1 MNLMES
7 VLSALDSLRV
17 NKLRTLLTMLG
28 VIIGVGAVIAMIGIA
43 QGARAATLEQIQKLG
58 ANVLTVRAG
67 QARRGGAFLGFG
79 SVQSMKPSDAD
90 AILKNCNGLVIRAS
104 PETSSAYQVKYFNR
118 NMRTSI
124 TGCTPEYAPIRNLVL
139 AEGRFFDDSEERAMA
154 RVAVIGHTVWE
165 ELFQGGA
172 CIGKII
178 RINGQPFR
186 VIGRL
191 QYKGDTGFRS
201 FDDRIYIPLSTAMRR
216 LMGVDYVEGISVQ
229 AVSGGEV
236 MQTAQQCVEETL
248 MRVHR
253 IPPWG
258 DPDFRVFNQGEFVE
272 TVEQTARTF
281 TFLLAGVA
289 LVSLIVGGIGIMN
302 IMLVSVTER
311 TREIGLRKAV
321 GATRMNI
328 LTQFLI
334 ESVVISVVGGLI
346 GILLGYAVA
355 TYISQQA
362 NWKVLVPME
371 GVVLAFSFAALVG
384 VFFGL
389 YPAWRAAQLQP
400 IEALRYE

>member
-1 MNLMES
+1 MNILES
-7 VLSALDSLRV
+7 FLSAIESLRA
-17 NKLRTLLTMLG
+17 NKMRTLLTMLG

-43 QGARAATLEQIQKLG
+43 QGARAYTLEQVQKLG

-79 SVQSMKPSDAD
+79 SVQTMKPSDAD
-90 AILKNCNGLVIRAS
+90 AILKSCGGLVARVS
-104 PETSSAYQVKYFNR
+104 PETSSSFQVKYFNR
-118 NMRTSI
+118 NTRTSV
-124 TGCTPEYAPIRNLVL
+124 TGAWPEYAEIRNLVL
-139 AEGRFFDDSEERAMA
+139 AEGRYYNESEERAMA

-165 ELFQGGA
+165 ELFQNGA
-172 CIGKII
+172 CIGKTI

-201 FDDRIYIPLSTAMRR
+201 FDDRIYVPLSTAMRR
-216 LMGVDYVEGISVQ
+216 LMGVEHVEGLSVQ
-229 AVSGGEV
+229 ASSGEV
-236 MQTAQQCVEETL
+236 MEATQQCVEETL

-253 IPPWG
+253 IPPWEE
-258 DPDFRVFNQGEFVE
+258 PDFRVFNQGEFVE

-311 TREIGLRKAV
+311 TREIGLRKAI
-321 GATRMNI
+321 GATRQNI
-328 LTQFLI
+328 LAQFLI
-334 ESVVISVVGGLI
+334 ESVVISVAGGLI
-346 GILLGYAVA
+346 GIAVGYAAA
-355 TYISQQA
+355 TYISLQA
-362 NWKVLVPME
+362 NWKVLIPVE
-371 GVVLAFSFAALVG
+371 GVLLAFGFAALVG
-384 VFFGL
+384 IFFGL

>member
-1 MNLMES
+1 MNIIES
-7 VLSALDSLRV
+7 FLSAIESLRV
-17 NKLRTLLTMLG
+17 NKMRTLLTMLG

-43 QGARAATLEQIQKLG
+43 QGARAYTLEQVQKLG

-79 SVQSMKPSDAD
+79 SVQTMKPSDAD
-90 AILKNCNGLVIRAS
+90 AILKSCGELVVRVS
-104 PETSSAYQVKYFNR
+104 PETSSAYQVKYLNR
-118 NMRTSI
+118 NMRTSV
-124 TGCTPEYAPIRNLVL
+124 TGAWPEYAAIRNLVL
-139 AEGRFFDDSEERAMA
+139 AEGRYYNEAEERAMA

-165 ELFQGGA
+165 ELFQSGA
-172 CIGKII
+172 CIGKTI

-201 FDDRIYIPLSTAMRR
+201 FDDRIYVPLSTAMRR
-216 LMGVDYVEGISVQ
+216 LMGVEHVEGLSVQ
-229 AVSGGEV
+229 ASSGEV
-236 MQTAQQCVEETL
+236 MEPAQQCVEETL

-311 TREIGLRKAV
+311 TREIGLRKAI
-321 GATRMNI
+321 GATRQNI
-328 LTQFLI
+328 LAQFLI
-334 ESVVISVVGGLI
+334 ESVVISVAGGLI
-346 GILLGYAVA
+346 GIAVGYAAA
-355 TYISQQA
+355 TYISLQA
-362 NWKVLVPME
+362 NWKVLIPVE
-371 GVVLAFSFAALVG
+371 GVLLAFGFAALVG
-384 VFFGL
+384 IFFGL

>member
-1 MNLMES
+1 MNLIES
-7 VLSALDSLRV
+7 FVSALESLRA
-17 NKLRTLLTMLG
+17 NKMRTLLTMLG

-43 QGARAATLEQIQKLG
+43 QGARAYTLEQIQKLG

-79 SVQSMKPSDAD
+79 SVQTMKPSDAD
-90 AILKNCNGLVIRAS
+90 AILKSCGGLVIRAS
-104 PETSSAYQVKYFNR
+104 PETSSAFQVKYFNR
-118 NMRTSI
+118 NMRTSV
-124 TGCTPEYAPIRNLVL
+124 TGALPEYAIIRNLTL
-139 AEGRFFDDSEERAMA
+139 AEGRFYNESEEHAKA

-172 CIGKII
+172 CIGKTI
-178 RINGQPFR
+178 RINGQAFR

-191 QYKGDTGFRS
+191 AYKGDTGFRS
-201 FDDRIYIPLSTAMRR
+201 FDDRIYVPLSTAMRR
-216 LMGVDYVEGISVQ
+216 LMGVEHVDGLSVQ

-248 MRVHR
+248 MRTHR

-346 GILLGYAVA
+346 GIGLGYGAA

-362 NWKVLVPME
+362 NWKVLVPVE
-371 GVVLAFSFAALVG
+371 GVALAFGFAAMVG

>member
-1 MNLMES
+1 MSLIES
-7 VLSALDSLRV
+7 LISALESLRA
-17 NKLRTLLTMLG
+17 NKMRTLLTMLG

-43 QGARAATLEQIQKLG
+43 QGARAYTLEQIQKLG

-79 SVQSMKPSDAD
+79 SVQTMKPADAD
-90 AILKNCNGLVIRAS
+90 AILKNCTGLVVRAS
-104 PETSSAYQVKYFNR
+104 PETSSVFQVKYFNR

-124 TGCTPEYAPIRNLVL
+124 TGSLPEYALIRNLTL
-139 AEGRFFDDSEERAMA
+139 AEGRFFTESEERAKA

-172 CIGKII
+172 CIGKTI
-178 RINGQPFR
+178 RINGQAFR

-201 FDDRIYIPLSTAMRR
+201 FDDRIYVPLSTAMRR
-216 LMGVDYVEGISVQ
+216 LMGVEHVDGLSVQ
-229 AVSGGEV
+229 AASGEV
-236 MQTAQQCVEETL
+236 MQAAQQCVEETL
-248 MRVHR
+248 MRTHR

-311 TREIGLRKAV
+311 TREIGLRKAL
-321 GATRMNI
+321 GATRLNI

-334 ESVVISVVGGLI
+334 EAVVISVVGGLI
-346 GILLGYAVA
+346 GIGLGYGAA
-355 TYISQQA
+355 TSISQQA
-362 NWKVLVPME
+362 NWKVLIPIE
-371 GVVLAFSFAALVG
+371 GVLIAFGFAALVG
-384 VFFGL
+384 IFFGL

>member
-1 MNLMES
+1 MSLIES
-7 VLSALDSLRV
+7 LISALESLRA
-17 NKLRTLLTMLG
+17 NKMRTLLTMLG
-28 VIIGVGAVIAMIGIA
+28 VMIGVGAVIAMIGIA
-43 QGARAATLEQIQKLG
+43 QGARAYTLEQIQKLG

-79 SVQSMKPSDAD
+79 SVQTMKPADAD
-90 AILKNCNGLVIRAS
+90 AILKDCSGLVIRAS
-104 PETSSAYQVKYFNR
+104 PETSSAFQVKYFNR
-118 NMRTSI
+118 NMRTSV
-124 TGCTPEYAPIRNLVL
+124 TGALPEYAIIRNLTL
-139 AEGRFFDDSEERAMA
+139 AEGRFFTESEERAKA

-172 CIGKII
+172 CVGKTI
-178 RINGQPFR
+178 RISGQAFR
-186 VIGRL
+186 VIGRIH
-191 QYKGDTGFRS
+191 YKGDTGFRS
-201 FDDRIYIPLSTAMRR
+201 FDDRIYVPLSTAMRR
-216 LMGVDYVEGISVQ
+216 LMGVEHVDGLSVQ
-229 AVSGGEV
+229 AASGAV
-236 MQTAQQCVEETL
+236 MQAAQQCVEQTL
-248 MRVHR
+248 MRTHR

-321 GATRMNI
+321 GATRLNI

-334 ESVVISVVGGLI
+334 EAVVISVVGGLI
-346 GILLGYAVA
+346 GIGLGYGAA

-362 NWKVLVPME
+362 NWKVLIPAE
-371 GVVLAFSFAALVG
+371 GVLMAFGFAALVG
-384 VFFGL
+384 IFFGL

>member
-1 MNLMES
+1 MSLIES
-7 VLSALDSLRV
+7 LISALESLRA
-17 NKLRTLLTMLG
+17 NKMRTLLTMLG
-28 VIIGVGAVIAMIGIA
+28 VIIGVAAVIAMIGIA
-43 QGARAATLEQIQKLG
+43 QGARAYTLEQIQKLG

-79 SVQSMKPSDAD
+79 SVQTMKPADAD
-90 AILKNCNGLVIRAS
+90 AILKNCGGLVIRAS
-104 PETSSAYQVKYFNR
+104 PEISSAFQVKYFNR
-118 NMRTSI
+118 NMRTSV
-124 TGCTPEYAPIRNLVL
+124 TGALPEYASIRNLTL
-139 AEGRFFDDSEERAMA
+139 AEGRFFTESEERAKA

-172 CIGKII
+172 CIGKTI
-178 RINGQPFR
+178 RINGQAFR

-191 QYKGDTGFRS
+191 HYKGDTGFRS
-201 FDDRIYIPLSTAMRR
+201 FDDRIYVPLSTAMRR
-216 LMGVDYVEGISVQ
+216 LMGVEHVDGLSVQ
-229 AVSGGEV
+229 AASGGV
-236 MQTAQQCVEETL
+236 MQAAQQCVEETL
-248 MRVHR
+248 MRTHR

-311 TREIGLRKAV
+311 TREVGLRKAV
-321 GATRMNI
+321 GATRIDI

-334 ESVVISVVGGLI
+334 EAVVISVVGGLI
-346 GILLGYAVA
+346 GIGLGYGAA

-362 NWKVLVPME
+362 NWKVLIPAE
-371 GVVLAFSFAALVG
+371 GVLMAFGFAALVG
-384 VFFGL
+384 IFFGL
-389 YPAWRAAQLQP
+389 YPAWRAALLQP